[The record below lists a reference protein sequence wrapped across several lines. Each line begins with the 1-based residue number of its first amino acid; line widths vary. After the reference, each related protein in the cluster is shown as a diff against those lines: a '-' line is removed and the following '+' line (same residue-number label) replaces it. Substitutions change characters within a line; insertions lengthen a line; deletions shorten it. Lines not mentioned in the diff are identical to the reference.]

1 MSIASSLELQE
12 EISFENLD
20 ILELIESGSVI
31 KEALC
36 SFNLNN
42 NEKKI
47 ISIKMSTA
55 NEKIEYKKLLVKRIE
70 NELREEI
77 SEIKYNLFLSFTK
90 SCVPEFDKFPD
101 VIEGKDLSGKR
112 LIIQN
117 IEINKNVPRV
127 ISKKYIFIPKTF
139 GTFECELEDKKI
151 KIEGKQAFVNGKEL
165 NQDIEPH
172 ILSIINKE
180 YPNINDE
187 NVSISKNSSTKLN
200 NSVGNKPI
208 NIDNVQQSSKINC
221 PKENKSIKTKKT
233 KKTKKSEITLAS
245 SKINTLSENEGN
257 NGLMFF
263 DEIKKNEKY
272 VKYTY
277 KAEYKKEI
285 DGIFINHDKIKLIQG
300 KREFGFKYTE
310 TNDNTINNKAYTNNI
325 NINTN
330 INKDIANNT
339 NIIPI
344 INKDDTNN
352 INININTDESNI
364 NGNTNI
370 KASTINVDNNNNSN
384 KENDE
389 DPIYKQLKSEY
400 NTKNDLNAHIIIKN
414 FEEDSIPKDA
424 PFILEIK
431 ASFNLRDILRQI
443 KESSKF
449 IHNFKKYGKALPC
462 YLIGILC
469 SFDNDTVKREYDFL
483 NGLYDGR
490 YDDDLKNKVT
500 CFQHI
505 QKIINDNKIKYVI
518 ACIKDAKIGD
528 CELGKEDYEIYPNI
542 RLNIQEMYKR
552 LKSNKIVNLPES
564 DDKTI
569 IKLVEDKFSKLY
581 ETINYP
587 KEAGITQKEYDE
599 LKAKVQKL
607 LQENQENSKKLRMK
621 EEIERQLLQQ
631 KEKMDQQLRMKEQQL
646 LQQKEKMDQQLRMKE
661 QQLLQQ
667 KEEMNKLLIMKE
679 EELLQQKKENE
690 KMRQKLEEM
699 EQKLLQQDKEKELK
713 QKTQKQEQKLKDN
726 EMKELNDSSEQT
738 STGDHGKSQQIESKD
753 NSN

>member
-47 ISIKMSTA
+47 ISIKINTVE
-55 NEKIEYKKLLVKRIE
+55 EKIEYRKLLLKRIE
-70 NELREEI
+70 NELIEEI
-77 SEIKYNLFLSFTK
+77 SEIKYNIFLAFTK
-90 SCVPEFDKFPD
+90 NCMPEFDKFPD
-101 VIEGKDLSGKR
+101 VIEGRYLYGKR
-112 LIIQN
+112 LNIQN

-187 NVSISKNSSTKLN
+187 YVSISKNSSTKLN

-221 PKENKSIKTKKT
+221 PKENKSIKTN
-233 KKTKKSEITLAS
+233 KTKKSEISLAS

-257 NGLMFF
+257 NGLMFY

-646 LQQKEKMDQQLRMKE
+646 LQQKE
-661 QQLLQQ
+661 
-667 KEEMNKLLIMKE
+667 EMNKLLRMKE

>member
-1 MSIASSLELQE
+1 MSIASSLEVQE

-90 SCVPEFDKFPD
+90 NCVPEFDKFPD

-221 PKENKSIKTKKT
+221 PKENKSIKTN
-233 KKTKKSEITLAS
+233 KTKKSEISLAS
-245 SKINTLSENEGN
+245 SK
-257 NGLMFF
+257 MFY

-364 NGNTNI
+364 NGNSNI

-384 KENDE
+384 KENNE

-631 KEKMDQQLRMKEQQL
+631 KEKMDQQLRMKEE
-646 LQQKEKMDQQLRMKE
+646 KER
-661 QQLLQQ
+661 QLLQQ

-679 EELLQQKKENE
+679 EELL

>member
-47 ISIKMSTA
+47 ISIKINTVE
-55 NEKIEYKKLLVKRIE
+55 EKIEYRKLLLKRIE
-70 NELREEI
+70 NELIEEI
-77 SEIKYNLFLSFTK
+77 SEIKYNIFLAFTK
-90 SCVPEFDKFPD
+90 NCMPEFDKFPD
-101 VIEGKDLSGKR
+101 VIEGRYLYGKR
-112 LIIQN
+112 LNIQN

-187 NVSISKNSSTKLN
+187 YVSISKNSSTKLN

-208 NIDNVQQSSKINC
+208 NNDNVQQSSKINC
-221 PKENKSIKTKKT
+221 PKENKSIKTN
-233 KKTKKSEITLAS
+233 KTKKSEISLAS

-257 NGLMFF
+257 NGLMFY

-469 SFDNDTVKREYDFL
+469 SFDNNTVKREYDFL

-646 LQQKEKMDQQLRMKE
+646 LQQKE
-661 QQLLQQ
+661 
-667 KEEMNKLLIMKE
+667 EMNQLLIMKE

>member
-1 MSIASSLELQE
+1 MKV
-12 EISFENLD
+12 
-20 ILELIESGSVI
+20 IL
-31 KEALC
+31 
-36 SFNLNN
+36 
-42 NEKKI
+42 
-47 ISIKMSTA
+47 M
-55 NEKIEYKKLLVKRIE
+55 
-70 NELREEI
+70 
-77 SEIKYNLFLSFTK
+77 
-90 SCVPEFDKFPD
+90 D
-101 VIEGKDLSGKR
+101 
-112 LIIQN
+112 
-117 IEINKNVPRV
+117 
-127 ISKKYIFIPKTF
+127 
-139 GTFECELEDKKI
+139 
-151 KIEGKQAFVNGKEL
+151 
-165 NQDIEPH
+165 
-172 ILSIINKE
+172 
-180 YPNINDE
+180 
-187 NVSISKNSSTKLN
+187 
-200 NSVGNKPI
+200 
-208 NIDNVQQSSKINC
+208 
-221 PKENKSIKTKKT
+221 
-233 KKTKKSEITLAS
+233 
-245 SKINTLSENEGN
+245 
-257 NGLMFF
+257 
-263 DEIKKNEKY
+263 
-272 VKYTY
+272 
-277 KAEYKKEI
+277 
-285 DGIFINHDKIKLIQG
+285 
-300 KREFGFKYTE
+300 
-310 TNDNTINNKAYTNNI
+310 
-325 NINTN
+325 
-330 INKDIANNT
+330 
-339 NIIPI
+339 
-344 INKDDTNN
+344 
-352 INININTDESNI
+352 
-364 NGNTNI
+364 NTNI

-384 KENDE
+384 KENNE

-569 IKLVEDKFSKLY
+569 IKLVEDKFIKIY

-646 LQQKEKMDQQLRMKE
+646 LQQKEKMDQQLRMIEEKE

-690 KMRQKLEEM
+690 EMRQKLEEM

-713 QKTQKQEQKLKDN
+713 QKTQKQEQKLIDN
-726 EMKELNDSSEQT
+726 EMKELNDSSEQA

>member
-47 ISIKMSTA
+47 ISIKINTVE
-55 NEKIEYKKLLVKRIE
+55 EKIEYRKLLLKRIE
-70 NELREEI
+70 NELIEEI
-77 SEIKYNLFLSFTK
+77 SEIKYNIFLAFTK
-90 SCVPEFDKFPD
+90 NCMPEFDKFPD
-101 VIEGKDLSGKR
+101 VIEGRYLYGKR
-112 LIIQN
+112 LNIQN

-151 KIEGKQAFVNGKEL
+151 KIVGKQAFVNGKEL

-221 PKENKSIKTKKT
+221 PKENKSIKTN
-233 KKTKKSEITLAS
+233 KTKKSEISLAS

-325 NINTN
+325 NTN

-364 NGNTNI
+364 NGNSNI

-384 KENDE
+384 KENNE

-483 NGLYDGR
+483 NGHYDGR

-569 IKLVEDKFSKLY
+569 IKLVEDKFIKIY

-646 LQQKEKMDQQLRMKE
+646 LQQKE
-661 QQLLQQ
+661 
-667 KEEMNKLLIMKE
+667 EMNKLLRMKE

>member
-1 MSIASSLELQE
+1 
-12 EISFENLD
+12 
-20 ILELIESGSVI
+20 
-31 KEALC
+31 
-36 SFNLNN
+36 
-42 NEKKI
+42 
-47 ISIKMSTA
+47 
-55 NEKIEYKKLLVKRIE
+55 
-70 NELREEI
+70 
-77 SEIKYNLFLSFTK
+77 
-90 SCVPEFDKFPD
+90 
-101 VIEGKDLSGKR
+101 
-112 LIIQN
+112 
-117 IEINKNVPRV
+117 
-127 ISKKYIFIPKTF
+127 
-139 GTFECELEDKKI
+139 
-151 KIEGKQAFVNGKEL
+151 
-165 NQDIEPH
+165 
-172 ILSIINKE
+172 
-180 YPNINDE
+180 
-187 NVSISKNSSTKLN
+187 
-200 NSVGNKPI
+200 
-208 NIDNVQQSSKINC
+208 
-221 PKENKSIKTKKT
+221 
-233 KKTKKSEITLAS
+233 
-245 SKINTLSENEGN
+245 
-257 NGLMFF
+257 
-263 DEIKKNEKY
+263 
-272 VKYTY
+272 
-277 KAEYKKEI
+277 
-285 DGIFINHDKIKLIQG
+285 
-300 KREFGFKYTE
+300 
-310 TNDNTINNKAYTNNI
+310 
-325 NINTN
+325 
-330 INKDIANNT
+330 
-339 NIIPI
+339 
-344 INKDDTNN
+344 
-352 INININTDESNI
+352 
-364 NGNTNI
+364 
-370 KASTINVDNNNNSN
+370 
-384 KENDE
+384 
-389 DPIYKQLKSEY
+389 
-400 NTKNDLNAHIIIKN
+400 
-414 FEEDSIPKDA
+414 
-424 PFILEIK
+424 
-431 ASFNLRDILRQI
+431 LRDILRQI

-569 IKLVEDKFSKLY
+569 IKLVEDKFIKIY

-661 QQLLQQ
+661 EKEQQLLQQ

-713 QKTQKQEQKLKDN
+713 QKTQKQEQKLKNN

>member
-1 MSIASSLELQE
+1 MSIASSLEVQE

-90 SCVPEFDKFPD
+90 NCVPEFDKFPD

-364 NGNTNI
+364 NGNSNI

-469 SFDNDTVKREYDFL
+469 SFDNNTVKREYDFL

-646 LQQKEKMDQQLRMKE
+646 LQQKE
-661 QQLLQQ
+661 
-667 KEEMNKLLIMKE
+667 EMNQLLIMKE

>member
-1 MSIASSLELQE
+1 MSIASSLEVQE

-90 SCVPEFDKFPD
+90 NCVPEFDKFPD

-127 ISKKYIFIPKTF
+127 ISKKYIFIPRTF

-384 KENDE
+384 KENNE

-569 IKLVEDKFSKLY
+569 IKLVEDKFIKIY

-621 EEIERQLLQQ
+621 EEIER
-631 KEKMDQQLRMKEQQL
+631 QL

>member
-47 ISIKMSTA
+47 ISIKINTVE
-55 NEKIEYKKLLVKRIE
+55 EKIEYRKLLLKRIE
-70 NELREEI
+70 NELIEEI
-77 SEIKYNLFLSFTK
+77 SEIKYNIFLAFTK
-90 SCVPEFDKFPD
+90 NCMPEFDKFPD
-101 VIEGKDLSGKR
+101 VIEGRYLYGKR
-112 LIIQN
+112 LNIQN

-187 NVSISKNSSTKLN
+187 YVSISKNSSTKLN

-208 NIDNVQQSSKINC
+208 NNDNVQQSSKINC
-221 PKENKSIKTKKT
+221 PKENKSIKTN
-233 KKTKKSEITLAS
+233 KTKKSEISLAS

-257 NGLMFF
+257 NGLMFY

-310 TNDNTINNKAYTNNI
+310 TNDNTINNKAYT
-325 NINTN
+325 INTN

-364 NGNTNI
+364 NGNSNI

-384 KENDE
+384 KENNE

-449 IHNFKKYGKALPC
+449 IHNFKKYDKALPG

-646 LQQKEKMDQQLRMKE
+646 LQQKE
-661 QQLLQQ
+661 
-667 KEEMNKLLIMKE
+667 EMNKLLIMKE